1 MLEEIKSIDF
11 IGEMKTD
18 DLYYLYKTNSSQIN
32 LEILSKFQKFI
43 NSKEFFKH
51 YMNTDIK
58 IFYDNL
64 DMFSLQLSS
73 LLDENNYINFDSKL
87 DQYISDFTYI
97 FALLNIISKLN
108 NSLNSIILHAKQNLT
123 NLYSKY
129 EVDKNKQ
136 ESIDECMFNILENLH
151 QKKKS
156 QKFSSKCSTKN
167 NSDISIDKNL
177 ISINENKENN
187 EHNGKQKILTEEE
200 DFIFQ
205 EKQNSNNNN
214 NVMETPKFNDIKN
227 INPSFSNKKK
237 INNYNLNNEEQINKF
252 NFIKK
257 KSIDSVFTLSSIKK
271 NELDK
276 GKEKENK
283 INNNNEETKNEN
295 FSSINIKDYITN
307 INPNDFIIKH
317 SRTRRTSYIKN
328 FNSKINRNKS
338 IDRINTKSLFSAY
351 KENEKT
357 FKNPEKIDTYKKM
370 HVSSGHL
377 FMKEE
382 SKRYAEL
389 LEIII
394 ELYKNQ
400 KINFEEKLKLKKL
413 IICKS
418 QKILNIYKLYHH
430 EDINFVIKLKEIIQ

>member
-73 LLDENNYINFDSKL
+73 LLDENNHINFDSKL

-151 QKKKS
+151 QKKK
-156 QKFSSKCSTKN
+156 
-167 NSDISIDKNL
+167 I
-177 ISINENKENN
+177 
-187 EHNGKQKILTEEE
+187 
-200 DFIFQ
+200 
-205 EKQNSNNNN
+205 
-214 NVMETPKFNDIKN
+214 
-227 INPSFSNKKK
+227 
-237 INNYNLNNEEQINKF
+237 
-252 NFIKK
+252 
-257 KSIDSVFTLSSIKK
+257 
-271 NELDK
+271 
-276 GKEKENK
+276 
-283 INNNNEETKNEN
+283 
-295 FSSINIKDYITN
+295 
-307 INPNDFIIKH
+307 
-317 SRTRRTSYIKN
+317 
-328 FNSKINRNKS
+328 SKIF
-338 IDRINTKSLFSAY
+338 IQML
-351 KENEKT
+351 
-357 FKNPEKIDTYKKM
+357 YKKQ
-370 HVSSGHL
+370 L
-377 FMKEE
+377 
-382 SKRYAEL
+382 RY
-389 LEIII
+389 
-394 ELYKNQ
+394 
-400 KINFEEKLKLKKL
+400 
-413 IICKS
+413 
-418 QKILNIYKLYHH
+418 IY
-430 EDINFVIKLKEIIQ
+430 